1 MQKSVKE
8 SLDRIFITSYIEK
21 FNKFISNLP
30 IESRDIVRKNKNI
43 DAMYDLVLDFIL
55 DASQHLDYI
64 DAKEREEL

>member
-30 IESRDIVRKNKNI
+30 IESRDIVRKNKDI
-43 DAMYDLVLDFIL
+43 D
-55 DASQHLDYI
+55 I
-64 DAKEREEL
+64 DAKEREES